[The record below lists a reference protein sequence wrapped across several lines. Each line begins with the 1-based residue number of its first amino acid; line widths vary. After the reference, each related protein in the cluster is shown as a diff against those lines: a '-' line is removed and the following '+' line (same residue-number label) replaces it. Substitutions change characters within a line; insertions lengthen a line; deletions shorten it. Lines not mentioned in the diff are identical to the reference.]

1 MTKVLFIVNPIAGG
15 GRALR
20 GWRVLRP
27 QLPPGAAFNHVQ
39 TRSPGEGVRLAAR
52 AVTEQYDA
60 VVPVGGDGTIQEVVN
75 GLLSAGLVNS
85 RYTGPVMGLLPLGRG
100 NDFARTFEV
109 GGKLKDLW
117 MKQWWALTG
126 HAAERRVDVGRLT
139 TVAGSS
145 YFINMCGAGF
155 DADVAATA
163 NRLPRRLGGALP
175 YLAGIFLRFI
185 ALSSRLLQIHMS
197 DVVPVE
203 GCEPRRWRTMVTAR
217 TDDGRE
223 DITVR
228 QRFLLVLAG
237 VGRFLGGGMML
248 LPHAEPRDG
257 YLDVML
263 AGPVSRLRLLR
274 VLRSSFTG
282 RHILEPEV
290 AYFRA
295 RRLSVRGTADTN
307 IHADGDYVGTGSV
320 EIDALPRVLP
330 VLF

>member
-1 MTKVLFIVNPIAGG
+1 MSRVAFIVNPIAGG

-20 GWRVLRP
+20 GWRALRP
-27 QLPPGAAFNHVQ
+27 HLPAQGTFDQ
-39 TRSPGEGVRLAAR
+39 YLTRSPGEAVRLAEMAAR
-52 AVTEQYDA
+52 QNYDA

-75 GLLSAGLVNS
+75 GLLGVGLGGS
-85 RYTGPVMGLLPLGRG
+85 RYMGPAMGMLPLGRG
-100 NDFARTFEV
+100 NDFARTFDLR
-109 GGKLKDLW
+109 GQLSDMWLRQWRSLKGLHR
-117 MKQWWALTG
+117 QI
-126 HAAERRVDVGRLT
+126 DVGRQIC
-139 TVAGSS
+139 AGRTS

-175 YLAGIFLRFI
+175 YLCGIFLRFI
-185 ALSSRLLQIHMS
+185 ALSSKALKIHMS

-203 GCEPRRWRTMVTAR
+203 GCPHRAWHTIT
-217 TDDGRE
+217 TTQGDDGRT
-223 DITVR
+223 DIRVQ

-263 AGPVSRLRLLR
+263 AGPVGRMRLLR
-274 VLRSSFTG
+274 VLRSSFAG
-282 RHILEPEV
+282 EHIREPEV

-295 RRLSVRGTADTN
+295 RSLSVIGTADTN

-320 EIDALPRVLP
+320 KIDGLSRILP